1 MKRLCFTLLLL
12 TAFASLWSQTV
23 NEKATYRKESQTAKN
38 KIIRLRVDQGRV
50 FLNDRAL
57 TNAELPTS
65 LQNISQD
72 IYYETNVAGVNE
84 FTFNLGNRYYLVQNG
99 KLTEI
104 ATEGQGNDSRYD
116 SKTATEAYYSQLKRE
131 APGLFYG
138 LSREGALLEQ
148 VRALLIDYSVAQ
160 GKQRDKIK
168 EEIRLVLGQLYDINE
183 RNKELEIEE
192 LEDMIKAAK
201 AEVQYRKAH
210 KSDII
215 DNSLENL
222 LRE

>member
-1 MKRLCFTLLLL
+1 MKLAMILMLLLSIGAAGW
-12 TAFASLWSQTV
+12 TQNSYDRAAEASVRQ
-23 NEKATYRKESQTAKN
+23 KN
-38 KIIRLRVDQGRV
+38 TTTIRIDQGRV
-50 FLNDRAL
+50 WVNGKLMAQ
-57 TNAELPTS
+57 ESLPQS
-65 LQNISQD
+65 LKVID
-72 IYYETNVAGVNE
+72 PYIYYESTVAGVTE
-84 FTFNLGNRYYLVQNG
+84 FTFNLGDHYYLMQDG

-104 ATEGQGNDSRYD
+104 QLADEGEVAGYD

-131 APGLFYG
+131 SPGLFYG

-148 VRALLIDYSVAQ
+148 VRTLLMDYSLAKGQ
-160 GKQRDKIK
+160 QREKIR

-192 LEDMIKAAK
+192 LEDMIEAAK
-201 AEVQYRKAH
+201 KEVQYRKAH

-215 DNSLENL
+215 QNSLDNL